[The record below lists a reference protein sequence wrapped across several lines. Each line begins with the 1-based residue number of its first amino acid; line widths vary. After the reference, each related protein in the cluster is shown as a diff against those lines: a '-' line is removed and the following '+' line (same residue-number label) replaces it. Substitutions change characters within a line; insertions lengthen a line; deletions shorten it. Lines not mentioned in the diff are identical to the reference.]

1 MVGFLDCLQ
10 QVLEKY
16 KVTKQDH
23 LIEAFAARNLFEG
36 ICKEAVRV
44 VD

>member
-23 LIEAFAARNLFEG
+23 LIEAFAARNVFREF
-36 ICKEAVRV
+36 VRKLYA
-44 VD
+44 